1 MSFTKSVTVPPS
13 SVVSYA
19 PIQTRC
25 IYKPRVQSART
36 FITHKS
42 EKVPPVGRKNGLKR
56 RSLWL
61 GNLLGRSKKIGLWLP
76 LTWQQCGHPDRRR
89 VTGHPV
95 RLGCAPRRPS
105 FVEMAYRKSDNPQK
119 RADPLGVGG
128 KHWIAKPMYALAAR
142 PAVRSPWS
150 CAGIVPERS
159 GESGTYR
166 GHGFG
171 LNWTHEHEPLG
182 SFSHSA
188 SGR

>member
-1 MSFTKSVTVPPS
+1 MTVPPS

-76 LTWQQCGHPDRRR
+76 LTWQQCGHPGRRR

-105 FVEMAYRKSDNPQK
+105 FIEMAT
-119 RADPLGVGG
+119 G
-128 KHWIAKPMYALAAR
+128 KVTTLRNVQILLAWVVSIGIAKPMYALAAR

-150 CAGIVPERS
+150 CAGVVLELCRNDLVNP
-159 GESGTYR
+159 GPTVV
-166 GHGFG
+166 
-171 LNWTHEHEPLG
+171 TD
-182 SFSHSA
+182 SA
-188 SGR
+188 